1 MSLIHAAWSAAP
13 LQPGRFAACRS
24 PLKPMAR
31 PLLDPMGAPRRRRGP
46 RINPVQLGWE
56 VERTNRDRFALLA
69 QHSQMSAS
77 QLFDVMVETLQVDE
91 DGYPVWL
98 PEKPVRDR
106 QGELPIDSP

>member
-1 MSLIHAAWSAAP
+1 
-13 LQPGRFAACRS
+13 
-24 PLKPMAR
+24 
-31 PLLDPMGAPRRRRGP
+31 
-46 RINPVQLGWE
+46 
-56 VERTNRDRFALLA
+56 
-69 QHSQMSAS
+69 MSAS